1 MDAKDNNNTASNL
14 IPTVPDVS
22 SKHFGIRGKRHIPRD
37 MGPKKLY
44 CCNGKSTWSPSL
56 LKGAVLAQTY
66 DLLTAPW
73 SDHKSKHRIQ
83 PE

>member
-1 MDAKDNNNTASNL
+1 MKVANHNMLNEQCGVDLEHQFICMDAKDNNNTASNL

-44 CCNGKSTWSPSL
+44 CCNGKST
-56 LKGAVLAQTY
+56 
-66 DLLTAPW
+66 
-73 SDHKSKHRIQ
+73 
-83 PE
+83 